1 MSWCTQLKFW
11 VCLDMDLVMHMV
23 WDLEPHRGALG
34 QDLGLDLDLDLR
46 ELSEESERETET
58 V

>member
-1 MSWCTQLKFW
+1 MKSWCTQLKFW

-23 WDLEPHRGALG
+23 WDLQPHRGALC

-46 ELSEESERETET
+46 ELSEEIE
-58 V
+58 